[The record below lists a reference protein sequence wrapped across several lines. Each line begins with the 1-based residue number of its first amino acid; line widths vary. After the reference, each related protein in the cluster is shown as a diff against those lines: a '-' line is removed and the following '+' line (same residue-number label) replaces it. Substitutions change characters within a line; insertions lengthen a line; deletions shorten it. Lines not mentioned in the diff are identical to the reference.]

1 MAVRNNMTTATDR
14 ALLHELLADVGDITV
29 HEPADVLFRED
40 DPALGV
46 YVIHS
51 GEVDLIASLPGRMPR
66 AIRRAGPGEILSVS
80 QVVAGR
86 PHDATAIAATTARI
100 DFVTRDDFLAALDAN
115 PGAWPSVLQLL
126 SQQIH
131 SMYDAMKAPV

>member
-1 MAVRNNMTTATDR
+1 
-14 ALLHELLADVGDITV
+14 
-29 HEPADVLFRED
+29 VLFRGD

-51 GEVDLIASLPGRMPR
+51 GEVDLVGSLPGRMPR
-66 AIRRAGPGEILSVS
+66 TIRRAGPGELLSVS

-100 DFVTRDDFLAALDAN
+100 GFVKRDDFLATLDAN
-115 PGAWPSVLQLL
+115 PGAWPAVLQLL

-131 SMYDAMKAPV
+131 SMYDAMKAPA

>member
-1 MAVRNNMTTATDR
+1 MTTTTDR
-14 ALLHELLADVGDITV
+14 VLLHELLADAGEITV
-29 HEPADVLFRED
+29 HGPADVLFRGD

-46 YVIHS
+46 YIIHS
-51 GEVDLIASLPGRMPR
+51 GEVDLVGSLPGRMPR

-86 PHDATAIAATTARI
+86 PHDATAVAVTTTRI
-100 DFVTRDDFLAALDAN
+100 GFVKREAFLALLDAN
-115 PGAWPSVLQLL
+115 PGAWPPVLQLL

-131 SMYDAMKAPV
+131 AMYDAMKAPA